1 MYGVYIISVFLMT
14 MLLYNFTQSQ
24 RLSMLFE
31 MDYKLMIGLLAV
43 MISSIATMLYESWKR
58 VTKGRNHGLPPGAM
72 GWPLIG
78 ETLEFVSCAVSP
90 HPESFMDRR
99 RAMYGKVFK
108 SHIFGSATI
117 VSTDEEVNRYVFQS
131 DAKTFVP
138 SYPRSIMELMGKSSI
153 LLINGSLQRKIH
165 GLVGSFF
172 KSSQHKSQIT
182 AYMEKYIE
190 EAMDGWKNGQLIHIQ
205 EVTKHIAF
213 QVLVKSLINLDPGE
227 DMQFLKKQ
235 FQEFNAGLMSLP
247 IKLPGTRLY
256 RSLQAR
262 EKMIKLI
269 QKIMEERRR
278 ISEATYFTTPR
289 DILDVLLNDN
299 GDQLTDDLILDNMID
314 MMIPGEDS
322 VPVLMTLSVKFL
334 SDCPL
339 ALRQLEEENMEL
351 HRQKDRL
358 GEQLDWNDYMSLS
371 FTQNVITETL
381 RMGNVIIGAMRK
393 AMKRV
398 EIKGYTIPKGWCVFM
413 YFRSVHLDGNN
424 YADPYKFNPWRWQDK
439 DIGTCSFTPFGG
451 GKRLCPGMDLARLET
466 SIFLNQFANRFRWVA
481 EDDSIINFPT
491 VRMKNRMPVRVH
503 KKEEENLIHLVEII
517 NKQSYKQ

>member
-1 MYGVYIISVFLMT
+1 MW
-14 MLLYNFTQSQ
+14 
-24 RLSMLFE
+24 
-31 MDYKLMIGLLAV
+31 MI
-43 MISSIATMLYESWKR
+43 E
-58 VTKGRNHGLPPGAM
+58 HGLNMKNCKDKMSSNMQLSEVGLDPVSARYHQFGQYRTVPCANQTA
-72 GWPLIG
+72 PLINRTAQLIVG
-78 ETLEFVSCAVSP
+78 
-90 HPESFMDRR
+90 
-99 RAMYGKVFK
+99 YGKAFK

-165 GLVGSFF
+165 GLVGAFL

-182 AYMEKYIE
+182 VYMEKYIE
-190 EAMDGWKNGQLIHIQ
+190 EAMDSWKNGQLIHIQ
-205 EVTKHIAF
+205 EIAF

-262 EKMIKLI
+262 
-269 QKIMEERRR
+269 
-278 ISEATYFTTPR
+278 Y
-289 DILDVLLNDN
+289 
-299 GDQLTDDLILDNMID
+299 
-314 MMIPGEDS
+314 
-322 VPVLMTLSVKFL
+322 TL
-334 SDCPL
+334 
-339 ALRQLEEENMEL
+339 EENMEL
-351 HRQKDRL
+351 HRQKARL

-393 AMKRV
+393 AMKRM
-398 EIKGYTIPKGWCVFM
+398 EIKG
-413 YFRSVHLDGNN
+413 SVHLDGNN
-424 YADPYKFNPWRWQDK
+424 YADPYKFNPWRWQHSIWK
-439 DIGTCSFTPFGG
+439 ECTKSFIPPSLHI
-451 GKRLCPGMDLARLET
+451 LCLW
-466 SIFLNQFANRFRWVA
+466 RWVA

-491 VRMKNRMPVRVH
+491 VRMKKRMPMPEAGRKKARVDRSESSNPVH
-503 KKEEENLIHLVEII
+503 QFLSSSLAPSVGTKLKA
-517 NKQSYKQ
+517 